1 MRRFVNSPAYVRVRA
16 VTGLLLVAMG
26 VTIVVR
32 TLLTVGPDVR
42 ASVPIIA
49 GAIFFAAG
57 ALRLRDYMR
66 LRKNN
71 A

>member
-1 MRRFVNSPAYVRVRA
+1 MRRFVNSPGYVRLRA
-16 VTGLLLVAMG
+16 VTGLLLVGIG

-32 TLLTVGPDVR
+32 TLQTVGPDAR

-57 ALRLRDYMR
+57 ALRLRDYVRM
-66 LRKNN
+66 RKNST
-71 A
+71 